1 MNYETTLKGSMP
13 FKNAA
18 YWERRLNSAHR
29 RYLRAIETLAKIR
42 KQGLAVQVN
51 IAVNQIN
58 IL

>member
-1 MNYETTLKGSMP
+1 MP